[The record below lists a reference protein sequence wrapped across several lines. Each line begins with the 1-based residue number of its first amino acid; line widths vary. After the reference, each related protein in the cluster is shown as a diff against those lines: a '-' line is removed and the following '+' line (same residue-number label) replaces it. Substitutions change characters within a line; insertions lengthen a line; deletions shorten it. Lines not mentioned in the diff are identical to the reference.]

1 MDPVPYTDKQ
11 AWSIR
16 EIHRMTER
24 RLGGST
30 IPLRH
35 TRRRIF
41 IALGAGMLAPL
52 ASFGQ
57 TRVRPWLVGW
67 LGSEDPAD
75 AVDVEYEVL
84 FKAGMRDLGY
94 VEGRDYRFETRLATN
109 DLSRLPALAAELVA
123 LRVDV
128 IVALTTA
135 AAVAAHK
142 VTREIPIVTN
152 AGDPVGNGLAA
163 NLSHPG
169 GNVTGT
175 TSLSSELYVKR
186 VDLLRQLLP
195 GVQRVG
201 FLYNPDNPA
210 DQFGLKQFESACDK
224 IAIRPVRSPARNV
237 NELPPAFQKLSQAR
251 AQALV
256 VTSRS
261 MLDWRARV
269 IEGAAKNQL
278 PAVYARSV
286 FVEQGGL
293 IAYGPDYPDVYRR
306 SASYVDKIFKGARP
320 GDLPIEQPGTYEL
333 AINLN
338 TARTLGIKVPDAIL
352 LRASKVIE

>member
-1 MDPVPYTDKQ
+1 MARDQGAY
-11 AWSIR
+11 SR
-16 EIHRMTER
+16 SR
-24 RLGGST
+24 RSFCWTLAGVLVA
-30 IPLRH
+30 PN
-35 TRRRIF
+35 
-41 IALGAGMLAPL
+41 IAITQPSKA
-52 ASFGQ
+52 
-57 TRVRPWLVGW
+57 VRLIGW

-75 AVDVEYEVL
+75 TVDVQYEVL

-94 VEGRDYRFETRLATN
+94 VEGRDYKFETRLATN

-186 VDLLRQLLP
+186 VDLLRQLLS
-195 GVQRVG
+195 GVHRVG

-210 DQFGLKQFESACDK
+210 DQFGLRQFESACNK
-224 IAIRPVRSPARNV
+224 IAVHPVRSPVRND
-237 NELPPAFQKLSQAR
+237 NELAPAFQALRQAKV
-251 AQALV
+251 QALV
-256 VTSRS
+256 VSSRS
-261 MLDWRARV
+261 MLAWRGKI
-269 IEGAAKNQL
+269 IEATAKNQL
-278 PAVYARSV
+278 PAVYTRSV

-338 TARTLGIKVPDAIL
+338 TARQLGIKVPEAIL

>member
-1 MDPVPYTDKQ
+1 MP
-11 AWSIR
+11 
-16 EIHRMTER
+16 
-24 RLGGST
+24 
-30 IPLRH
+30 
-35 TRRRIF
+35 TRRRIV
-41 IALGAGMLAPL
+41 IALGTGMLAPL
-52 ASFGQ
+52 ASLGQ
-57 TRVRPWLVGW
+57 VPVRPRLVGW
-67 LGSEDPAD
+67 LGSYDPT
-75 AVDVEYEVL
+75 VDVQFEAA

-94 VEGRDYRFETRLATN
+94 VEGRDYRVETRSAAN
-109 DLSRLPALAAELVA
+109 DFSRLPALAAELVA
-123 LRVDV
+123 LRVEV

-152 AGDPVGNGLAA
+152 GGDPVGNGLAA

-175 TSLSSELYVKR
+175 TSLSSELYMKR

-210 DQFGLKQFESACDK
+210 DQTGLKRFESACNQ
-224 IAIRPVRSPARNV
+224 IAIHPIRSPARNA
-237 NELPPAFQKLSQAR
+237 NELVAVFQTLKQAR

-256 VTSRS
+256 VISGS
-261 MLDWRARV
+261 MLTWRGEI
-269 IEGAAKNQL
+269 IEAAAKNRL
-278 PAVYARSV
+278 PAVYARNV
-286 FVEQGGL
+286 FVEEGGL
-293 IAYGPDYPDVYRR
+293 IAYGPDYLDVYRR
-306 SASYVDKIFKGARP
+306 SASYVDKILKGAKP
-320 GDLPIEQPGTYEL
+320 GDLPIEQPETYEL

-338 TARTLGIKVPDAIL
+338 TARALGIKIPDAIL